1 MGEGTQEQNLIM
13 EEKQRLIELPHITVL
28 PVFMG
33 LIAIVGMLLARNLIL
48 QNWKIFAWLW
58 GVGVLIAIAVK
69 ATRILYA
76 KFANCIRRNTGS
88 IEEESKEGSSRNLV
102 AFGFVTTCYASI
114 LLAMK
119 TLNEHYSQLLGL
131 DPSWHVT
138 DVGLA
143 VAEKRVS
150 IVLGHTGGQ
159 VSCPSCGQ
167 SCGIA
172 DHAPARSWRHLD
184 TMQFET
190 VLTARIPRCRCAD
203 CGVKTIAVPWAEK
216 HSRFTLLFEAFA
228 IEVLQACST
237 IHGACQLLGVGWDA
251 AHQLMRRAVTRGL
264 ARRDRAPIARV
275 GLDEKSFRR
284 RHRYVTLLN
293 DLDTARVLDVVEGRD
308 QAAVDTV
315 WSTLS
320 DEQRDHVQA
329 ASIDMWHPYIASIQA
344 YLPQAQIVHDK
355 FHISQHLNKAVDQ
368 VRRQE
373 HKALMKAGDERLK
386 GTRQLWLYNPDHLS
400 EKRWLQLKPLK
411 ELDLKTA
418 RAWAIKEHFAWF
430 WEYRYAGAARTFFT
444 HWYNWAVRS
453 QLPPVRA
460 VAKML
465 KTHLANI
472 LTYFRH
478 RITNAVSEGLNSRI
492 QSIKTAARGF
502 RSFANYRT
510 RILFFCG
517 KLDLA
522 PSKRCH

>member
-1 MGEGTQEQNLIM
+1 
-13 EEKQRLIELPHITVL
+13 
-28 PVFMG
+28 
-33 LIAIVGMLLARNLIL
+33 
-48 QNWKIFAWLW
+48 
-58 GVGVLIAIAVK
+58 
-69 ATRILYA
+69 
-76 KFANCIRRNTGS
+76 
-88 IEEESKEGSSRNLV
+88 
-102 AFGFVTTCYASI
+102 
-114 LLAMK
+114 MK
-119 TLNEHYSQLLGL
+119 TLNDHYAQLLGL
-131 DPSWHVT
+131 ASSWRVSDVT
-138 DVGLA
+138 LA
-143 VAEKRVS
+143 LAEKRVT
-150 IVLGHTGGQ
+150 IVLEHQGGQ
-159 VSCPSCGQ
+159 VPCPSCGQ

-172 DHAPARSWRHLD
+172 DHAPERSWRHLD

-237 IHGACQLLGVGWDA
+237 IHGACQLLRLGWDT
-251 AHQLMRRAVTRGL
+251 AHHLMSRAVTRGL
-264 ARRDRAPIARV
+264 ARREDVPIDHM

-284 RHRYVTLLN
+284 GHRYITLLN
-293 DLDTARVLDVVEGRD
+293 DLDTSRVLEVTEGRA
-308 QAAVDTV
+308 QESVDTL

-320 DEQRDHVQA
+320 EEQRDQVQA
-329 ASIDMWHPYIASIQA
+329 VGIDMWQPYINSIQEH
-344 YLPQAQIVHDK
+344 LPNAAIVHDK

-373 HKALMKAGDERLK
+373 HKALLNAGDDRLK
-386 GTRQLWLYNPDHLS
+386 GTRQLWLYNPDNLS

-418 RAWAIKEHFAWF
+418 RAWAIKEHFVWF
-430 WEYRYAGAARTFFT
+430 WEYIYAGSARTFFER
-444 HWYNWAVRS
+444 WYQWAVRS
-453 QLPPVRA
+453 QLPPVRE

-465 KTHLANI
+465 KNHLVNI

-517 KLDLA
+517 KLDLS
-522 PSKRCH
+522 PVKGCH